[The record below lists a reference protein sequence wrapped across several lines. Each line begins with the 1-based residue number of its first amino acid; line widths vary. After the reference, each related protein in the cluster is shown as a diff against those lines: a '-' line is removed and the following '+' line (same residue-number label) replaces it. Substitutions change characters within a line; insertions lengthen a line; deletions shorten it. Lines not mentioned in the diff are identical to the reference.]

1 MFIWEASMILLWC
14 LRRATVEWPET
25 SAAEREYIQSCQ
37 LNFWF
42 NQCYNPYAHE
52 YQYLHRFEVLPYWWS
67 EVLAMRCTG
76 DNHCRRFVSSTLHRH
91 WAYAFGSLATFH
103 RRRLVAL
110 WHEPSRIPLLLHG
123 AINSKH
129 ESSSQDRIKG
139 PERRIKSSQY
149 YAFKVI
155 RIHARTHWL
164 AAVRVILLLGFGGFG
179 DVVDKHIIAQLRDWD
194 VAQCTLRRGSCAA
207 DMPDDLCD
215 DSMYIMEEA
224 VERALQGAL
233 ITYPEGGAGSKRH
246 RLD

>member
-1 MFIWEASMILLWC
+1 
-14 LRRATVEWPET
+14 
-25 SAAEREYIQSCQ
+25 
-37 LNFWF
+37 
-42 NQCYNPYAHE
+42 
-52 YQYLHRFEVLPYWWS
+52 
-67 EVLAMRCTG
+67 
-76 DNHCRRFVSSTLHRH
+76 
-91 WAYAFGSLATFH
+91 
-103 RRRLVAL
+103 
-110 WHEPSRIPLLLHG
+110 LLLHG

-129 ESSSQDRIKG
+129 EGSSQDRIKG
-139 PERRIKSSQY
+139 PERRIKSSQC

-155 RIHARTHWL
+155 QIHARTHWL

-233 ITYPEGGAGSKRH
+233 ITYTEGGAGSKRH